1 MPEKDEIQALARRKH
16 NAPPLKTPNS
26 TKKAI
31 STITVFFVDNGTL
44 LPDSDN
50 NENEEIVD

>member
-1 MPEKDEIQALARRKH
+1 MPEEDEIQALARRKH
-16 NAPPLKTPNS
+16 NAPPLKTSNAR
-26 TKKAI
+26 KKAF

-44 LPDSDN
+44 LPGSDT